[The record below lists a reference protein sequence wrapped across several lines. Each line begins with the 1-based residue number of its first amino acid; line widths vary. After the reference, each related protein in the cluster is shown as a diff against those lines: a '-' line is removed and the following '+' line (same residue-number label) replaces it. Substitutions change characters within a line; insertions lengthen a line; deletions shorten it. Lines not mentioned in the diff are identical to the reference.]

1 MPELKY
7 KRVLLKLSGEAIG
20 GKTENGIDPAIIN
33 RIAVQIKD
41 VIRTGVQVAVVVG
54 GGNIWRGAYMA
65 KNGMDRVTADYAG
78 MLATVINA
86 LALQDSLE
94 KAGVVTRTQSAIEMH
109 QVAEPFIRRRAIR
122 HLEKGRVVIFA
133 AGTGNPYMTTDSAA
147 ALRAI
152 EIEAEVLLM
161 AKNHVDGIYS
171 ADPQKDKQAVKFDKL
186 THLEA
191 LNLRL
196 RVMDATAFS
205 LCMENKLPIIVFDVE
220 TPGGIER
227 AAAGD
232 SIGTIVSSEV

>member
-1 MPELKY
+1 MPKAKY

-20 GKTENGIDPAIIN
+20 GKTENGIDPLILKH
-33 RIAVQIKD
+33 IAEQIKK
-41 VIRTGVQVAVVVG
+41 VTETGVQMAVVVG
-54 GGNIWRGAYMA
+54 GGNIWRGAEMA
-65 KNGMDRVTADYAG
+65 LNGMDRVTADYAG
-78 MLATVINA
+78 MLATLINA
-86 LALQDSLE
+86 LSLQDALE
-94 KAGVVTRTQSAIEMH
+94 KVGVNTRTQSAIEIH
-109 QVAEPFIRRRAIR
+109 QVAEVFIRRRAIR

-133 AGTGNPYMTTDSAA
+133 AGTGNPYMTTDTAA

-171 ADPQKDKQAVKFDKL
+171 ADPLKDKRAVKFDKL

-196 RVMDATAFS
+196 KVMDATAFS
-205 LCMENKLPIIVFDVE
+205 LCLENKLPIVVFDVE
-220 TPGGIER
+220 ASAGIER
-227 AAAGD
+227 AAAGE